1 MRLSEANKLLYLALC
16 LLLVVSPTV
25 AESEGD
31 ETLDKLM
38 EREWK
43 RLAAEQP
50 LLAIY
55 LGEPSER
62 LWPENSLEQRRKRF
76 HHYGEVIEELSKL
89 SPQSLSPSQQIN
101 RRLFRQQLEWQR
113 AYVDH
118 NLDFMSMN
126 QREGLHTLA
135 TLSSSIDFREM
146 EDYRRWVERLESF
159 QRYAAAEQALLL
171 EAIRLN
177 RVHPKIIAQR
187 ILKQVKAQP
196 PLHEVPEKSPFYQ
209 PFRQADSK
217 LRENAQFKDLALRA
231 RGAIKNQVGPAYSEF
246 AHFLETHYLSAA
258 PEQVGLGRLPGGQ
271 KAYQFLI
278 GRYTTTKLTAEE
290 IHQLGLRE
298 VARIRKLME
307 EIKAEVGFEGSLE
320 QFFDHLRTAPEH
332 YLKDPQE
339 LLRRYRSFC
348 KRVDGQMPKF
358 FKTLPRKPYGV
369 EPIPEY
375 IAPETTTAYYLP
387 GAGDLAGTYSVNL
400 YQPETRALFEIPAL
414 SLHESVPGHHHQ
426 IALAQELP
434 NLPAFRRES
443 AGFGDYTVFVE
454 GWALYAES
462 LGEEMGLYEDPYDR
476 FGRYTYEMWRAIRLV
491 LDTGIHAKGWNR
503 EQSIEYFLN
512 NSPRSELDII
522 NEVDRYIAW
531 PGQALAYKMGELEIK
546 RLRRK
551 AEEALGDKFDIR
563 TFHDAV
569 LRQGAVPLDQLERQ
583 IAEFVDVSR

>member
-55 LGEPSER
+55 LGEPSES

-76 HHYGEVIEELSKL
+76 HHYGEVIEELNKL

-135 TLSSSIDFREM
+135 RLSSSIDFREM

-159 QRYAAAEQALLL
+159 QRYAAAEQAFLL

-246 AHFLETHYLSAA
+246 AHFLETHYLPAA

-278 GRYTTTKLTAEE
+278 GRYTTTKLSAEE

-491 LDTGIHAKGWNR
+491 LDTGIHAKGWSR

-512 NSPRSELDII
+512 NSPRSELDIT

-546 RLRRK
+546 RLRIK
-551 AEEALGDKFDIR
+551 AEEALGDRFDIR

-583 IAEFVDVSR
+583 IAEFIDVSR